1 MNSMQDYILSE
12 EQIQAAVEASKNFVH
27 PLNAD
32 QVIEHAIQ
40 DWVQWL
46 LDEGFE
52 GSYFQAHLNNN
63 HITIIDMMRKQVAEL
78 TSDGASYVSDYRAD
92 ARQTLLTLQH
102 TIREM
107 IDKHQLVL

>member
-1 MNSMQDYILSE
+1 MQDYILSE

-32 QVIEHAIQ
+32 Q